1 MKKKMERNQEN
12 MANSGRNLSNKYLI
26 LIGLLGLAGAIP
38 ASASAV
44 TVTGVSGVTSACAVG
59 NTGTFTGSSGGIL
72 LEAPGA
78 STAGCYVG
86 GFSGTAGSPSPSGLN
101 TTYIGGLSGEGTSAQ
116 LDALDTG
123 WYAEYGAICG
133 GTGQCTAS
141 NSSTN
146 QSNSGDIEVLVNA
159 TGSAMNFQ
167 IFDNTGTVDPIY
179 NTPSSS
185 GCGANASTKTFS
197 VAANTICIE
206 DMSTSGSISM
216 TIGAPT
222 TTPEPST
229 FAFLLIGCAVLSG
242 AAFARRYQSAK

>member
-1 MKKKMERNQEN
+1 
-12 MANSGRNLSNKYLI
+12 MANGGRNLSNKYVL
-26 LIGLLGLAGAIP
+26 LMGLLSLVGAIP
-38 ASASAV
+38 ASASAI

-72 LEAPGA
+72 LEAPGG
-78 STAGCYVG
+78 STTGCYVG
-86 GFSGTAGSPSPSGLN
+86 GFSGTAGSPSPNGLN
-101 TTYIGGLSGEGTSAQ
+101 TTYIGGLSGEGTAAQ
-116 LDALDTG
+116 LDSLTTG
-123 WYAEYGAICG
+123 WYAEFGVICG
-133 GTGQCTAS
+133 GAGQCTAS

-159 TGSAMNFQ
+159 TSSAMNFQ
-167 IFDNTGTVDPIY
+167 IYDNTGTLDPIY

-185 GCGANASTKTFS
+185 GCGANASTKTFT

-206 DMSTSGSISM
+206 DLSTSGSISM
-216 TIGAPT
+216 SIGTPT

-229 FAFLLIGCAVLSG
+229 FAFFLIGCAVLSG